1 MIFIKQSQNEQED
14 EGFTFYFFLIF
25 FRTSNMD
32 RIILDRIKEA

>member
-25 FRTSNMD
+25 LGQATWIELS
-32 RIILDRIKEA
+32 